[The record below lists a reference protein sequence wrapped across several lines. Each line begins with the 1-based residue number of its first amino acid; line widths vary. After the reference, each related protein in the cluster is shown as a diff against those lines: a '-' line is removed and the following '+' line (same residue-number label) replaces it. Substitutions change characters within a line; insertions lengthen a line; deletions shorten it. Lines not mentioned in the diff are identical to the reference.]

1 MQRISS
7 QNGLWA
13 LRRFWQGIGGPLT
26 PLRNLTRTRA
36 RFHAQSVVGAECQA
50 LVNVRLGDLVV
61 VIALDDE
68 MS

>member
-13 LRRFWQGIGGPLT
+13 FRRFLQGGGGPLT

-36 RFHAQSVVGAECQA
+36 RSRAQSAVGAKSQA
-50 LVNVRLGDLVV
+50 LVIVRLGDLVV